1 MKLDETVGQIEKL
14 SRKDPSYFA
23 REIAMS
29 LIVFEPQSFWLS
41 LDMILIFWV
50 AQFFQFEIRLTAVF
64 SSFPANFSP
73 PVHIS
78 VTY

>member
-29 LIVFEPQSFWLS
+29 PLSYRFWAPI
-41 LDMILIFWV
+41 IL
-50 AQFFQFEIRLTAVF
+50 AQFRYDPQILRGTIFSIRNQTNSFFLKL
-64 SSFPANFSP
+64 SS
-73 PVHIS
+73 
-78 VTY
+78 

>member
-29 LIVFEPQSFWLS
+29 PLSYRFWAPI
-41 LDMILIFWV
+41 IL
-50 AQFFQFEIRLTAVF
+50 AQFRYDPHILSGTIFSIRNQTNGCFLKL
-64 SSFPANFSP
+64 SS
-73 PVHIS
+73 
-78 VTY
+78 